1 MAITVSELVDIPH
14 LGLETLAG
22 ESGGQRTISWTHTS
36 DLPEPWRW
44 ITGGE
49 LLMTN
54 GLSFPKSAADQ
65 ELLAEKLN
73 DMGVSG
79 LAIGERM
86 YCPPLTR
93 RFLKASDRLGLPVLR
108 IRYPLP
114 FVAISRAVAEATLLD
129 QSTRLTRTVRIYDM
143 VRRHIAAGTPSSQLF
158 ESLAR
163 ELGCRLYVCDRETG
177 EPWFP
182 DSTPLDP
189 LTENAVAEL
198 SASSTN
204 VSAGAFG
211 LPAAEGCTALLTDI
225 QRHPGAALVVIT
237 PPNTRVDPIQLQHA
251 ATVVSLELSET
262 LLVLEHTRRDGAALL
277 TRLLEN
283 RADAE
288 SATRLLT
295 DAGLHTGDLVV
306 VAARSGDEN
315 RALTVHNALWRNSI
329 PYLITFREGLLYALL
344 PGDERWE
351 TVLTRSLGSSARI
364 GVSQRLSSLNRFQ
377 DAVREATWAL
387 SLASRRETVLSHYGR
402 ESRWIGLSDVDDA
415 RALVDRVLNPLLRYD
430 AEHKSDLV
438 ATLDVFLKNRRSWQT
453 TAEALHVHR
462 QTVLYRIRRVAELT
476 GLDPSDTDA
485 LVELWTALRAAEL
498 LEAR

>member
-1 MAITVSELVDIPH
+1 MAITVGELADVPH
-14 LGLETLAG
+14 LGLEFLAG
-22 ESGGQRTISWTHTS
+22 ETGSQRTISWTHTS

-54 GLSFPKSAADQ
+54 GLSFPKTAGGQ

-73 DMGVSG
+73 EVGASG
-79 LAIGERM
+79 LAIGEQM

-93 RFLKASDRLGLPVLR
+93 RFIRASDRLGLPVLQ

-129 QSTRLTRTVRIYDM
+129 QSTRLTRTVRIYDL
-143 VRRHIAAGTPSSQLF
+143 VRRHIAANTPSAQLF

-163 ELGCRLYVCDRETG
+163 ELGCQLYVCDRETG

-182 DSTPLDP
+182 GSAPLD
-189 LTENAVAEL
+189 TITKNAVAEL
-198 SASSTN
+198 STSSTN

-211 LPAAEGCTALLTDI
+211 LPAADGRAALLTDI

-237 PPNTRVDPIQLQHA
+237 TDSRVDPIQLQHA

-262 LLVLEHTRRDGAALL
+262 LLVLEHARRDGATLL
-277 TRLLEN
+277 ASLLEN
-283 RADAE
+283 RVDVE
-288 SATRLLT
+288 SVSHALSDVGLQAT
-295 DAGLHTGDLVV
+295 DAVL
-306 VAARSGDEN
+306 VAASSGDES

-329 PYLITFREGLLYALL
+329 PYFITIKEGLLYALVS
-344 PGDERWE
+344 GDGRWE
-351 TVLTRSLGSSARI
+351 GVLTRSLGRSARI
-364 GVSQRLSSLNRFQ
+364 GVSQRLNSLTRFQ
-377 DAVREATWAL
+377 DAIREATWAL
-387 SLASRRETVLSHYGR
+387 SLAKRRDTVLSHYGR
-402 ESRWIGLSDVDDA
+402 ESHWIGLSDVDEA
-415 RALVDRVLNPLLRYD
+415 RALVDRVLEPLRRYD
-430 AEHKSDLV
+430 AEHQSDLV
-438 ATLDVFLKNRRSWQT
+438 TTLDAFLRNRRSWQT

-462 QTVLYRIRRVAELT
+462 QTVLYRVKRIAQLT
-476 GLDPSDTDA
+476 GLDPADTEA

-498 LEAR
+498 LDAQ